1 MHGSAWYEQAGTDPA
16 TGTFFVY
23 FVYFV
28 VTTPAAH
35 LPRIWYNSTKTIW
48 KEGRTMKR
56 GAFQSLLLAAGLIAV
71 FCETAWA
78 HFPIS
83 VEPKA
88 NDGLLPLDF
97 FPVQVGLCPSL
108 QMVHGKAD
116 TVVSV
121 GALSLRQNSALASV
135 ALENSVANNYLA
147 QAGFIA
153 VSGFNYAFEVGF
165 LSLASRNIGISAGV
179 FNVESNFGYRGGDPY
194 PWLPGL
200 QVGLVNAGGGIQIG
214 LLNYNPQGFL
224 PWFPI
229 INFPCGGE
237 W

>member
-1 MHGSAWYEQAGTDPA
+1 MVAKASAC
-16 TGTFFVY
+16 
-23 FVYFV
+23 
-28 VTTPAAH
+28 
-35 LPRIWYNSTKTIW
+35 
-48 KEGRTMKR
+48 
-56 GAFQSLLLAAGLIAV
+56 LLAAIAV

-78 HFPIS
+78 HFPIC

-97 FPVQVGLCPSL
+97 SPVQVGLCPSL

-135 ALENSVANNYLA
+135 ALENSMANNYLA

-165 LSLASRNIGISAGV
+165 LSLAGRNIGISAGV
-179 FNVESNFGYRGGDPY
+179 FNVESNFGPSKLSKTVSYSTSVSKFLTESIVNFSFSIPTPY
-194 PWLPGL
+194 IVIGKVLPHTL
-200 QVGLVNAGGGIQIG
+200 KIHFQKASIG
-214 LLNYNPQGFL
+214 
-224 PWFPI
+224 
-229 INFPCGGE
+229 
-237 W
+237 

>member
-1 MHGSAWYEQAGTDPA
+1 
-16 TGTFFVY
+16 
-23 FVYFV
+23 
-28 VTTPAAH
+28 
-35 LPRIWYNSTKTIW
+35 
-48 KEGRTMKR
+48 MKR
-56 GAFQSLLLAAGLIAV
+56 GAFQSLLLVAGLIAV

-97 FPVQVGLCPSL
+97 SPVQVGLCPSFQL
-108 QMVHGKAD
+108 VHGKAD

-121 GALSLRQNSALASV
+121 GALCLCQNSALASV

-165 LSLASRNIGISAGV
+165 LSLAGRNIGISAGV
-179 FNVESNFGYRGGDPY
+179 FNVESNLGYRGGDPY

-200 QVGLVNAGGGIQIG
+200 QVGLVNVGGGIQIG
-214 LLNYNPQGFL
+214 ILNYNPQGFL

-229 INFPCGGE
+229 INFPCGGD

>member
-1 MHGSAWYEQAGTDPA
+1 
-16 TGTFFVY
+16 
-23 FVYFV
+23 
-28 VTTPAAH
+28 
-35 LPRIWYNSTKTIW
+35 
-48 KEGRTMKR
+48 MKR

-78 HFPIS
+78 HFPIC
-83 VEPKA
+83 VEPKV

-97 FPVQVGLCPSL
+97 SPVQVGLCPSL
-108 QMVHGKAD
+108 QIVHGKAD

-135 ALENSVANNYLA
+135 ALENSMANNYLA

-153 VSGFNYAFEVGF
+153 VSSVNYAFEVGF
-165 LSLASRNIGISAGV
+165 LSLAGRNIGISAGV
-179 FNVESNFGYRGGDPY
+179 FNVESNLGYRGGDPY

-229 INFPCGGE
+229 INFPCGGDR
-237 W
+237 